1 MGSWH
6 CSLHRVRFNGRLVS
20 DHFSASCAY
29 LSNLYTSSGYLLWKI
44 YLGLDS
50 FEFPLTNYGDL
61 AFRLYGTVPRYLV
74 NTLQSI
80 QLICSVGL
88 IVGMNDSAP

>member
-1 MGSWH
+1 MS
-6 CSLHRVRFNGRLVS
+6 SSSNG
-20 DHFSASCAY
+20 
-29 LSNLYTSSGYLLWKI
+29 NSSGYLLWKI

-61 AFRLYGTVPRYLV
+61 AFRLYGTVPRHLV
-74 NTLQSI
+74 NILQTI

-88 IVGMNDSAP
+88 IIGMHTSSPIGLLFSRT